1 MRDRFLVDYLDL
13 LGGRLA
19 AIREH
24 IATKHY
30 EEARIAMLSLEAT
43 SGMLGATSL
52 VERLRELRGVVDVCS
67 APQRLALLSDIESEA
82 ARVRARLESGEY
94 SDPSE
99 SVL

>member
-13 LGGRLA
+13 LDGRLA

-24 IATKHY
+24 ISTKHY
-30 EEARIAMLSLEAT
+30 EEARIAMLSLEAA
-43 SGMLGATSL
+43 SGMLGATGL

-67 APQRLALLSDIESEA
+67 APQRFALLSSIESEA
-82 ARVRARLESGEY
+82 DRLRERLESGGY
-94 SDPSE
+94 PHSSE